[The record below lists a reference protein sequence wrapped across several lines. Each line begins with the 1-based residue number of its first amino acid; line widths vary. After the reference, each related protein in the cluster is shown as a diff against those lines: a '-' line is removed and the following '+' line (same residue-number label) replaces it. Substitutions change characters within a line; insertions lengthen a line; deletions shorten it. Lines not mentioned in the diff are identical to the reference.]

1 MLAITRVHPNAPA
14 EGTVFAEGR
23 IAGPAARPAISAA
36 LRVQGARVGWF
47 RPGDGRADVRLAP
60 DLDALLV
67 DRVDWPFP
75 GGVVRARGKVAWPRG
90 TVALEWD
97 VETAGLDL
105 ADALESVGI
114 EGSWVTVRLDA
125 KGRIAGT
132 VWPTL
137 ALGGGITGDFRDLRT
152 YTQAARSVKPG
163 TAPVV
168 EVKRGRLDAPLR
180 VGPEG
185 LTFDGTRVTAGRGT
199 STVDAVARL
208 SAAGGFQV
216 RWRGQVDLDAIG
228 RVGGVPVGGLAEV
241 DSTLAAAPYGNPH
254 AVGRARAEGLRFL
267 DIALGTASCEFDY
280 GPDFLVRVKDA
291 EGVFR
296 QTRWRGE
303 GVVDLEASPV
313 HVRRMQLAAK
323 GQVRDLFD
331 AVQDWVPRT
340 RQFRNAVDGEIEV
353 SATGSGPGPLLDG
366 TFDARMAT
374 GTFYGRPFDSARMT
388 GTYQR
393 GDEARYERV
402 ELRRGAGVARMTG
415 RYGFSSPFPW
425 DLDVSFAGV
434 SLADAGLPGGSD
446 WGGSASGTIALRG
459 SFEHPD
465 VRFAANGDGVSIR
478 GTALGSLQAAGT
490 VKGQDL
496 VVTGGADGLRFEAEA
511 RLDGRMP
518 FRARADVT
526 LEDVARYLPAGA
538 PGLKARVKGEAT
550 AEGELTAL
558 DLARARV
565 RLDEVQAGHAEF
577 KVRAAAP
584 VVITASRGRVD
595 VQALTLVGP
604 NTELTVSGARAA
616 SGQLDLTAAGT
627 ADLRLLAGLVPDL
640 KRPHGQLA
648 VEAHVTGTL
657 ETPVLVG
664 SGRLAEAGFQLKTT
678 SILFSD
684 VRGALA
690 FSQNRVLFED
700 LSASVN
706 GGRARLRGELELASF
721 VPVRLRVE
729 ALLDEVPVAVPAYLP
744 VTLSGRIEAA
754 GTPDATVVTGRLHVV
769 RARYTADVGLEK
781 NLLELRRRPPPAP
794 RPYDKSGEW
803 LRLDLQ
809 VVVDGDA
816 RVENDLVSGA
826 VRGELTLTGTLAAP
840 GVVGT
845 LAMADGSRARF
856 RGNEFSLTHAVL
868 DFTERNRMEIALD
881 VHGRSQVRDY
891 EIFMHAF
898 GPLSEPQLTLTSN
911 PALSQPDIITL
922 LSLGFTRRDAAAGAG
937 VQGVATAAAAQ
948 ALFSASGLDE
958 QVRRFLPRNQMVP
971 RPHGPD
977 HERVVRDDEPDR
989 APRRVR
995 VAPAAR
1001 PPPAPLPGA
1010 ALGRARAA
1018 GAGGGQAR
1026 AARVGPVPVGSR
1038 QPRRRHGRP
1047 RRRPEAPV
1055 GMDRRLALIAAALL
1069 AATGARGDDAVA
1081 AAPRVAAVELRLP
1094 PGEDPAAAAALLAIE
1109 AGEPLSSHAL
1119 RLTVQRL
1126 YQVGRY
1132 RNVVVRAVPAPPP
1145 DGAAGEWVR
1154 LVVEALPIRT
1164 LAALRI
1170 RVVDGP
1176 PAPDAAALGAA
1187 AGVQPGDPF
1196 DDADLDRVAARVKA
1210 ALARRGF
1217 RDARVEAS
1225 GAGDRQVTAELVV
1238 SPGEPV
1244 RVASLR
1250 LGGDPGPRAAAL
1262 AAGLTTRAGALL
1274 DDEALEADV
1283 RRLRAELYAAGHR
1296 RARIS
1301 RPVVSIEGRRATV
1314 EIPVEAGPRIA
1325 FAFRGNAEVPSAVLE
1340 RELGLEEGL
1349 PVDLPA
1355 VGAAAD
1361 RLLAFYRARG
1371 HAAVRVD
1378 PREVRRGRDLVIVFH
1393 VDEGRRFRVARVAV
1407 EGLAFRDERWV
1418 RERLFALLDE
1428 DVREPATLDA
1438 DEGRALLLSIPDV
1451 REGRTPPPALQ
1462 PHEALEDAAW
1472 DRAAERLADEWR
1484 TEGFLEAVYLG
1495 ASVSLDAQDPDRR
1508 DDAAV
1513 QGGAAHV
1520 RRVDRVRGKLRGRAH
1535 RARPRGAARP
1545 GRAPGV
1551 REDRGDPGRDP
1562 ARVPLPRAPLRPRRG
1577 PRAGRS
1583 RAAPR
1588 RRPLRRRRRAPGEG
1602 RPGPRHREPP
1612 DAGGGGPGRALAL
1625 GGRRLR
1631 SRPRREEPGRAAA
1644 PRGVPV
1650 GRAARPG
1657 AGGPAGDEG
1666 PRGGGRGAALGDPL
1680 AGRRLLDRERSARV
1694 HRVGAAEPPRPR
1706 ARADRP
1712 REGELSPRRVPAR
1725 PPGQG
1730 LLGAD

>member
-1 MLAITRVHPNAPA
+1 MAGHAGRETIAPLKKRTVALAFLAVVLALVAVTLLVLRTRWAGDRICALVASRTEAATGLPLAFGACRVEPLALEVQAEGVRLGPAGAPVFTADHVSARLAAVQAFGGRVRLAKVELVRPRVQVRLPARAPGGPGVCGPDLTSRVEVQELRISGGAVDVTFPGGARLSAGRLDVVAGPAARPSLRSLRTLALRPRTRVQLDAGEVRLEGLDDRPFTAPRLTAGFEVAMDLSVAELGAAEAVVNGVRIAAHGRVTDLCAPVLDLKVTGSGPFREVLAITRVHPNAPA

-137 ALGGGITGDFRDLRT
+137 ALGGGITGDFRDFRT

-958 QVRRFLPRNQMVP
+958 QVRRFLPRNQMVRDLTVRITSEWSETTNQIEP
-971 RPHGPD
+971 RA
-977 HERVVRDDEPDR
+977 EFESLLLRDR
-989 APRRVR
+989 LRLRYQ
-995 VAPAAR
+995 
-1001 PPPAPLPGA
+1001 APL
-1010 ALGRARAA
+1010 
-1018 GAGGGQAR
+1018 
-1026 AARVGPVPVGSR
+1026 S
-1038 QPRRRHGRP
+1038 
-1047 RRRPEAPV
+1047 
-1055 GMDRRLALIAAALL
+1055 
-1069 AATGARGDDAVA
+1069 GARG
-1081 AAPRVAAVELRLP
+1081 
-1094 PGEDPAAAAALLAIE
+1094 
-1109 AGEPLSSHAL
+1109 
-1119 RLTVQRL
+1119 QRA
-1126 YQVGRY
+1126 Q
-1132 RNVVVRAVPAPPP
+1132 A
-1145 DGAAGEWVR
+1145 EVR
-1154 LVVEALPIRT
+1154 LGRHASVQYQW
-1164 LAALRI
+1164 
-1170 RVVDGP
+1170 D
-1176 PAPDAAALGAA
+1176 PDNLDVAT
-1187 AGVQPGDPF
+1187 GDH
-1196 DDADLDRVAARVKA
+1196 
-1210 ALARRGF
+1210 G
-1217 RDARVEAS
+1217 
-1225 GAGDRQVTAELVV
+1225 
-1238 SPGEPV
+1238 
-1244 RVASLR
+1244 
-1250 LGGDPGPRAAAL
+1250 
-1262 AAGLTTRAGALL
+1262 
-1274 DDEALEADV
+1274 
-1283 RRLRAELYAAGHR
+1283 
-1296 RARIS
+1296 
-1301 RPVVSIEGRRATV
+1301 
-1314 EIPVEAGPRIA
+1314 
-1325 FAFRGNAEVPSAVLE
+1325 
-1340 RELGLEEGL
+1340 
-1349 PVDLPA
+1349 VDL
-1355 VGAAAD
+1355 
-1361 RLLAFYRARG
+1361 
-1371 HAAVRVD
+1371 
-1378 PREVRRGRDLVIVFH
+1378 
-1393 VDEGRRFRVARVAV
+1393 
-1407 EGLAFRDERWV
+1407 
-1418 RERLFALLDE
+1418 
-1428 DVREPATLDA
+1428 
-1438 DEGRALLLSIPDV
+1438 
-1451 REGRTPPPALQ
+1451 
-1462 PHEALEDAAW
+1462 
-1472 DRAAERLADEWR
+1472 
-1484 TEGFLEAVYLG
+1484 
-1495 ASVSLDAQDPDRR
+1495 
-1508 DDAAV
+1508 
-1513 QGGAAHV
+1513 
-1520 RRVDRVRGKLRGRAH
+1520 KLRW
-1535 RARPRGAARP
+1535 
-1545 GRAPGV
+1545 
-1551 REDRGDPGRDP
+1551 EWTDD
-1562 ARVPLPRAPLRPRRG
+1562 
-1577 PRAGRS
+1577 
-1583 RAAPR
+1583 
-1588 RRPLRRRRRAPGEG
+1588 
-1602 RPGPRHREPP
+1602 
-1612 DAGGGGPGRALAL
+1612 
-1625 GGRRLR
+1625 
-1631 SRPRREEPGRAAA
+1631 
-1644 PRGVPV
+1644 
-1650 GRAARPG
+1650 
-1657 AGGPAGDEG
+1657 
-1666 PRGGGRGAALGDPL
+1666 
-1680 AGRRLLDRERSARV
+1680 
-1694 HRVGAAEPPRPR
+1694 
-1706 ARADRP
+1706 
-1712 REGELSPRRVPAR
+1712 SP
-1725 PPGQG
+1725 
-1730 LLGAD
+1730 